1 MVIQNWGGILREK
14 RVAFVVTLS
23 ENWSSCEVMIEN
35 SKKRG
40 YRVESIATLFITYDI
55 GKQ

>member
-40 YRVESIATLFITYDI
+40 YRVESIATLLLHMI
-55 GKQ
+55 